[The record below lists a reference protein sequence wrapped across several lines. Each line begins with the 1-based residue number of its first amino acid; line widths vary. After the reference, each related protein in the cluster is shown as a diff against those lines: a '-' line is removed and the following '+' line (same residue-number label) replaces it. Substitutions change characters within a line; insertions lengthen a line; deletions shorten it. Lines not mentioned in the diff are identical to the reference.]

1 MVAGHGGE
9 LGTWM
14 EVVEGCCLP
23 KDSTCH
29 PNYQHNSNNE
39 NSIYIYIHIYFQS
52 FLSEYIILQL
62 FRLTSPIYK
71 RDNIIAILK
80 HNRQITT

>member
-39 NSIYIYIHIYFQS
+39 NSIYIYI
-52 FLSEYIILQL
+52 YISNHFSVSTL
-62 FRLTSPIYK
+62 FFNYS
-71 RDNIIAILK
+71 D
-80 HNRQITT
+80 